1 MLISRCNLTLVLT
14 RFYFHLLTEAS
25 TYTPASKHPYEC
37 GLKTRGDCRHLIG
50 GYSEDIPGI
59 CYHKN
64 TGMRIGRTG
73 CRQIVIQVPSLT
85 EIQNNISTFESYIFF
100 DKYKCLTVI
109 FDCFTD

>member
-1 MLISRCNLTLVLT
+1 MYYL
-14 RFYFHLLTEAS
+14 HLLTEAS

-73 CRQIVIQVPSLT
+73 CRQIVIQVPSP
-85 EIQNNISTFESYIFF
+85 NRNS
-100 DKYKCLTVI
+100 K
-109 FDCFTD
+109 